1 MTVTPTISFDATDWN
16 TAKTVTVTGEEDVDT
31 VGESVSISYAIS
43 GGGYDLATLTDQVVS
58 VTDDDLAG
66 VGVTSDGGASVAV
79 TEGSEATYEL
89 VLTVAPTGT
98 VTIALTSDD
107 TSAVT
112 VTPTISFDATDWN
125 TAKTVTVTGE
135 EDVDTVG
142 ESVSISYAISGGGY
156 DLATLTD
163 QVVSVTDDDLAGVGV
178 TSTGGASVAVTEGSE
193 ATYELVLTVAPTGT
207 VTIALTSD
215 DTSAVTV
222 TPTISFDATDWNT
235 AKTVTVTGE
244 EDVDTVGESVSISY
258 AISGGGYDLATLTD
272 QVVSVTDDDLAGV
285 GVTSTGGASVA
296 VTEGSEATYE
306 LVLTVAPTG
315 TVTIALTSDDT
326 SAVTV
331 TPTISFDATDWNTA
345 KTVTVTGEED
355 VDTVG
360 ESVSIS
366 YAISGGGYD
375 LATLTD
381 QVVAVTDDDLAG
393 VGVTSTGGASVAV
406 TEGSEATYELVLT
419 VAPTGTVTIALT
431 SDDTSAVTVT
441 PTISFDATDWN
452 TAKTVTVTGVEDV
465 DTVGESVSISYAISG
480 GGYDL
485 ATLTDQV
492 VSVTD
497 DDLAGVGVTSTGGA
511 SVAVTEGSEA
521 TYELVL
527 TVAPTGTVTIALTSD
542 DTSSVTV
549 TPTIS
554 FDATDWNTAKTV
566 TVTGEEDVDTVGE
579 SVSISYAISGGGYD
593 LATLTDQVVAVT
605 DDDLAG
611 VGVTSDR
618 RSQRS
623 GNRRL

>member
-1 MTVTPTISFDATDWN
+1 M
-16 TAKTVTVTGEEDVDT
+16 
-31 VGESVSISYAIS
+31 
-43 GGGYDLATLTDQVVS
+43 
-58 VTDDDLAG
+58 
-66 VGVTSDGGASVAV
+66 
-79 TEGSEATYEL
+79 
-89 VLTVAPTGT
+89 APTGT

-135 EDVDTVG
+135 ED
-142 ESVSISYAISGGGY
+142 E
-156 DLATLTD
+156 
-163 QVVSVTDDDLAGVGV
+163 
-178 TSTGGASVAVTEGSE
+178 
-193 ATYELVLTVAPTGT
+193 
-207 VTIALTSD
+207 
-215 DTSAVTV
+215 
-222 TPTISFDATDWNT
+222 
-235 AKTVTVTGE
+235 
-244 EDVDTVGESVSISY
+244 
-258 AISGGGYDLATLTD
+258 
-272 QVVSVTDDDLAGV
+272 
-285 GVTSTGGASVA
+285 
-296 VTEGSEATYE
+296 
-306 LVLTVAPTG
+306 
-315 TVTIALTSDDT
+315 
-326 SAVTV
+326 
-331 TPTISFDATDWNTA
+331 
-345 KTVTVTGEED
+345 
-355 VDTVG
+355 DTVG

-611 VGVTSDR
+611 VGVTSTGGASVAVTEGSEATYELVLTVAPTGTVTIALTSDDTSAVTVTPTISFDATDWNTAKTVTVTGEEDVDTVGESVSISYAISGGGYDLATLTDQVVSVTDDDLAGVGVTSTGGASVAVTEGSEATYELVLTVAPTGTVTIALTSDDTSAVTVTPTISFDATDWNTAKTVTVTGEEDVDTVGESVSISYDISGGGYDLATLTDQAVAVTDDDLAGVGVTSTGGASVAVTEGSEATYELVLTSGTYRHGNDR
-618 RSQRS
+618 ADQR
-623 GNRRL
+623 

>member
-1 MTVTPTISFDATDWN
+1 MT
-16 TAKTVTVTGEEDVDT
+16 
-31 VGESVSISYAIS
+31 
-43 GGGYDLATLTDQVVS
+43 
-58 VTDDDLAG
+58 
-66 VGVTSDGGASVAV
+66 
-79 TEGSEATYEL
+79 L

-98 VTIALTSDD
+98 VTI
-107 TSAVT
+107 
-112 VTPTISFDATDWN
+112 
-125 TAKTVTVTGE
+125 E
-135 EDVDTVG
+135 
-142 ESVSISYAISGGGY
+142 
-156 DLATLTD
+156 
-163 QVVSVTDDDLAGVGV
+163 
-178 TSTGGASVAVTEGSE
+178 
-193 ATYELVLTVAPTGT
+193 
-207 VTIALTSD
+207 LTSD

-393 VGVTSTGGASVAV
+393 VGVTSTGGA
-406 TEGSEATYELVLT
+406 
-419 VAPTGTVTIALT
+419 
-431 SDDTSAVTVT
+431 
-441 PTISFDATDWN
+441 
-452 TAKTVTVTGVEDV
+452 
-465 DTVGESVSISYAISG
+465 
-480 GGYDL
+480 
-485 ATLTDQV
+485 
-492 VSVTD
+492 
-497 DDLAGVGVTSTGGA
+497 
-511 SVAVTEGSEA
+511 
-521 TYELVL
+521 
-527 TVAPTGTVTIALTSD
+527 
-542 DTSSVTV
+542 
-549 TPTIS
+549 
-554 FDATDWNTAKTV
+554 
-566 TVTGEEDVDTVGE
+566 
-579 SVSISYAISGGGYD
+579 
-593 LATLTDQVVAVT
+593 
-605 DDDLAG
+605 
-611 VGVTSDR
+611 
-618 RSQRS
+618 
-623 GNRRL
+623 